1 MELRYV
7 PTEFVFSTWEG
18 VTSQQSSPARVGVR
32 VPRFG
37 TKKDIIVKVYHGV
50 NRIVIINLVHV
61 SDYEVQDVVT
71 SSRGVD

>member
-1 MELRYV
+1 MEL
-7 PTEFVFSTWEG
+7 VFSTWTG
-18 VTSQQSSPARVGVR
+18 VASHQGFPARVGVR

-37 TKKDIIVKVYHGV
+37 TKKDTIVVRATERRDGV

-61 SDYEVQDVVT
+61 GDYEVQDVVT